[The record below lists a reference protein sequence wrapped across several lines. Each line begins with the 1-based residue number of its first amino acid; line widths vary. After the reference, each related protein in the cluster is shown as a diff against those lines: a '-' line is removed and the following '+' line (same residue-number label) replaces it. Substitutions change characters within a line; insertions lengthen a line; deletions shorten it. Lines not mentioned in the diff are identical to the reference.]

1 MIRRRPPP
9 AGFTLVELL
18 VVIAIIGTLMS
29 LVLPAVQK
37 TRYAAARTKCQNN
50 LKQIGLALH
59 DYHDTLG
66 AFPPGQNTRW
76 SPEYYWSWLARIL
89 PFIEQDNVV
98 REAELW
104 RDSGPPGNPRWIPW
118 YTAHNTQPQ
127 NPVLAIVIKTYICPL
142 DDVTQTAQVAHY

>member
-1 MIRRRPPP
+1 MP
-9 AGFTLVELL
+9 E
-18 VVIAIIGTLMS
+18 S
-29 LVLPAVQK
+29 
-37 TRYAAARTKCQNN
+37 
-50 LKQIGLALH
+50 
-59 DYHDTLG
+59 
-66 AFPPGQNTRW
+66 AFWR
-76 SPEYYWSWLARIL
+76 LARIL

-142 DDVTQTAQVAHY
+142 DDLTQIPQVAHY